1 MGNDTVIIDSIRV
14 VHDTIISIPHA
25 NYLSI
30 ELPNANGGSLLDF
43 LFKSATILIAL
54 ANFGYAIYIFVRK
67 SKKDDGEK
75 EKDRKIHWFK
85 TVILD
90 QSLIYLY
97 ESFDE
102 IDEISK
108 QIKKSKNDN
117 EKSLIDEELSRVFI
131 KIRRK
136 FIDGLLAVNNT
147 FYNEILNEM
156 DTLQNHITNSIFD
169 EGLNLNH
176 EPKFEE
182 IITAEIIKT
191 KTCILKKLFNYRG

>member
-1 MGNDTVIIDSIRV
+1 MANDTVLIDSIRV

-25 NYLSI
+25 NYLNI
-30 ELPNANGGSLLDF
+30 ELSKSNGSGLLDI
-43 LFKSATILIAL
+43 LFKLATILIAL
-54 ANFGYAIYIFVRK
+54 ANFAYAIIIFLSK

-90 QSLIYLY
+90 QSLEYLY
-97 ESFDE
+97 ESFEE

-108 QIKKSKNDN
+108 KIKLCKNDE
-117 EKSLIDEELSRVFI
+117 EKSVIDEELSKIYI

-147 FYNEILNEM
+147 FYNEILDEI
-156 DTLQNHITNSIFD
+156 DALQTHITESLFD

-182 IITAEIIKT
+182 IITEEIIKT
-191 KTCILKKLFNYRG
+191 KTSILKKLFNYRG

>member
-14 VHDTIISIPHA
+14 VHDTIISVPHA
-25 NYLSI
+25 NYLNI
-30 ELPNANGGSLLDF
+30 ELPNSNGSGLLDI
-43 LFKSATILIAL
+43 LFKLATILIAI
-54 ANFGYAIYIFVRK
+54 ANFVYAIIIFVSK

-90 QSLIYLY
+90 QSLDYLY
-97 ESFDE
+97 ESFEE
-102 IDEISK
+102 IDETSK
-108 QIKKSKNDN
+108 KIKLCKNDE
-117 EKSLIDEELSRVFI
+117 EKSVIDEELSKIYI

-147 FYNEILNEM
+147 FYNEILAEM
-156 DTLQNHITNSIFD
+156 DALQTHITNSIFD
-169 EGLNLNH
+169 EGLNLNY

-182 IITAEIIKT
+182 IITEEIIKT
-191 KTCILKKLFNYRG
+191 KTSILKKLFNYRG

>member
-1 MGNDTVIIDSIRV
+1 MGNDTVIIDSVRV

-25 NYLSI
+25 NYLNI
-30 ELPNANGGSLLDF
+30 ELPNSNGSGLLDI
-43 LFKSATILIAL
+43 LFKLATILIAL
-54 ANFGYAIYIFVRK
+54 ANFAYAIIIFLSK

-90 QSLIYLY
+90 QSLEYLY
-97 ESFDE
+97 ESFEE

-108 QIKKSKNDN
+108 KIRLCKNDE
-117 EKSLIDEELSRVFI
+117 EKSVIDEELSKIYI

-147 FYNEILNEM
+147 FYNEILVEM
-156 DTLQNHITNSIFD
+156 DALQTHITESIFD

-182 IITAEIIKT
+182 IITEEIIKT
-191 KTCILKKLFNYRG
+191 KTSILKKLFNYRG

>member
-1 MGNDTVIIDSIRV
+1 MANDTVLIDSIRV

-25 NYLSI
+25 NYLNI
-30 ELPNANGGSLLDF
+30 ELSKSNGSGLLDI
-43 LFKSATILIAL
+43 LFKLATILIAL
-54 ANFGYAIYIFVRK
+54 ANFAYAIIIFLSK

-90 QSLIYLY
+90 QSLDYLY
-97 ESFDE
+97 ESFEE

-108 QIKKSKNDN
+108 KIKLCKNDE
-117 EKSLIDEELSRVFI
+117 EKSVIDEELSKIYI

-147 FYNEILNEM
+147 FYNEILDEI
-156 DTLQNHITNSIFD
+156 DALQTHITESLFD

-182 IITAEIIKT
+182 IITEEIIKT
-191 KTCILKKLFNYRG
+191 KTSILKKLFNYRG